1 MNFWTETFER
11 PAILFLVIVPI
22 LYLFW
27 VWKILPKMM
36 PSVAVSSVNSINRK
50 RSWRSKL
57 SLLPEILLSMS
68 LMALV
73 LTAAGPRKLWSKQ
86 VEEGKGIDIVLT
98 IDVSNSMLTQDFDP
112 NRMHVCK
119 KLASAFVSRRQSDRI
134 GLVVF
139 GGASFTQCPLTID
152 HDVLVEMISNLEAG
166 MLGDGT
172 AVGMGLATAINR
184 LKDSKAKSRIVILLT
199 DGANNTGTI
208 APADAA
214 SLASE
219 MGIKVY
225 AIGMGNT
232 GFALAPVQ
240 KDMNGELVF
249 GYRQSDLD
257 EAQLRSLADQTGGMY
272 FRAKTIEELDQ
283 VYKQI
288 DYLEKSAYEAEITKK
303 YHPMFKFP
311 ALVALGCMLFSIGVK
326 YWGLKRWL

>member
-1 MNFWTETFER
+1 
-11 PAILFLVIVPI
+11 
-22 LYLFW
+22 
-27 VWKILPKMM
+27 
-36 PSVAVSSVNSINRK
+36 
-50 RSWRSKL
+50 
-57 SLLPEILLSMS
+57 MS

-86 VEEGKGIDIVLT
+86 VEEGKGIDIVLS

-257 EAQLRSLADQTGGMY
+257 ETQLRSLADQTGGMY